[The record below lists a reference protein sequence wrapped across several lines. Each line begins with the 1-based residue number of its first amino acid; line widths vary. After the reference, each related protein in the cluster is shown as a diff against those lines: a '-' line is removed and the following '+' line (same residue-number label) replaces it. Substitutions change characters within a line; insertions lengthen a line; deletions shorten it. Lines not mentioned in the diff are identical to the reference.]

1 MQAADTIDRVVTGLG
16 DKTTRPLTLVA
27 AGVVYGLVAAAAGI
41 ALLVLISV
49 ALVRIGVNY
58 LPIEPH
64 ERAVWVAEAIAGGIF
79 TLLGLFFWRKRRPKQ
94 A

>member
-27 AGVVYGLVAAAAGI
+27 AGVVYGLVVAAAGI